1 MIAATRCISLFAAIV
16 MFVAGAELQAQ
27 EPKAKAAAVG
37 VVSHVKVVSDKVED
51 VSSLDAWKSSFIKP
65 GMTDEEKMLA
75 VWQTVVKFR
84 HQETPPREFLQSEES
99 VQDPIKTFNVYGYG
113 QCSCAS
119 SNILSLARFLGFQ
132 ARGWGINA
140 HSVPEVSL
148 DGKNW
153 HMLDASLICYFPK
166 ADGKIAGVEELV
178 ASVQDWYAKNP
189 GYRKD
194 DAKLRKFMTGGG
206 WRKGPD
212 ILNRTACYD
221 NNGWLPAATHGWY
234 ATMQEYD
241 CKPFVYEYGYS
252 QGYQV
257 NIQLRKGESLTR
269 NWSNQGLH
277 VNMQDGGAPGC
288 LKTAV
293 GQGALRYAP
302 GHGDLAPGR
311 IGNGTHVY
319 EVPLADGAFR
329 AGALAVENLVASK
342 EVGAGPAVQVQS
354 KDKPGVLILRMPSS
368 YVYLGGEASFQ
379 ATVGTQGSISV
390 SFSDNHGLDWK
401 EIASVK
407 TGGAQR
413 IDLKPYVF
421 RRYDYRLKFVFN
433 GAGTGLETLR
443 IAHDIQHSQRALPA
457 LAQGKNQIAFSA
469 GQAEGT
475 ITLEGSTNLQHKNKQ
490 LVYSDFHP
498 KSEGLKDG
506 PLMPSG
512 AKGSLTF
519 PVETPGDLKRLR
531 FGGHYRARDA
541 QDGWD
546 LQISLDDGKTFRKVD
561 RLAGPTP
568 GHSKYVTLGEIPAG
582 TRRALVRFE
591 GSQRNAT
598 VLFGYRID
606 ADYAEPQGGIRPLKV
621 TYRWLEDGKEKA
633 HVHVSRQAAET
644 YTIDCAAKPVM
655 KSITLEWAD

>member
-1 MIAATRCISLFAAIV
+1 MIVAMRRIPLGAAIGTLV
-16 MFVAGAELQAQ
+16 VLAGLRAEDRPG
-27 EPKAKAAAVG
+27 PKAVG
-37 VVSHVKVVSDKVED
+37 VVSHIKVVSDKVED
-51 VSSLDAWKSSFIKP
+51 VSSLDAWKASFIKP

-84 HQETPPREFLQSEES
+84 HQESPPREFLQSEDS

-148 DGKNW
+148 DGKHW

-166 ADGKIAGVEELV
+166 ADGKLAGVEELV
-178 ASVQDWYAKNP
+178 AGVQDWYAKNP
-189 GYRKD
+189 DYRKD
-194 DAKLRKFMTGGG
+194 DGKLRKFMTGGG
-206 WRKGPD
+206 WRKGPE
-212 ILNRTACYD
+212 ILNRAMSYD

-257 NIQLRKGESLTR
+257 NVQLRRGESLTR
-269 NWSNQGLH
+269 NWSNRGLH

-293 GQGALRYAP
+293 GQGDLRYAP
-302 GHGDLAPGR
+302 AHGDLAPGR

-319 EVPLADGAFR
+319 EVPLAEGSFR
-329 AGALAVENLVASK
+329 AGALAVENLVTSK
-342 EVGAGPAVQVQS
+342 EVGAGPAVQVQN

-368 YVYLGGEASFQ
+368 YVYLGGELSFQ
-379 ATVGTQGSISV
+379 AAVGAQGDMTV

-401 EIASVK
+401 VIGSVK
-407 TGGAQR
+407 ASGAQR

-498 KSEGLKDG
+498 KAEGLKDG
-506 PLMPSG
+506 PLTPTG

-541 QDGWD
+541 LEGWD
-546 LQISLDDGKTFRKVD
+546 LQVSLDDGKTFRKVD

-568 GHSKYVTLGEIPAG
+568 GHSKYVIFGEIPPG
-582 TRRALVRFE
+582 TRRALVRYE

-606 ADYAEPQGGIRPLKV
+606 ADYAEPHGSFWPIKV
-621 TYRWLEDGKEKA
+621 IYRWLEDGKEKA
-633 HVHVSRQAAET
+633 HVQVVRQAVEK
-644 YTIDCAAKPVM
+644 YTIDCAAKPAM
-655 KSITLEWAD
+655 KSIALEWAE